1 MQKHRACK
9 KRLAMLNA
17 ASSLGMKILGISALD
32 GRDYVHWH
40 WKNEKTVHKSAV
52 KTVKGQACFRVN
64 RVWISLADCMKKE
77 VNKSKIF

>member
-1 MQKHRACK
+1 MK

-17 ASSLGMKILGISALD
+17 ASSLGMKILGISSLD

-64 RVWISLADCMKKE
+64 RVWISLVDCMKKE
-77 VNKSKIF
+77 VNMPKIF

>member
-1 MQKHRACK
+1 MK
-9 KRLAMLNA
+9 KLLAVLNT
-17 ASSLGMKILGISALD
+17 ASSLGIKIFGIAASN

-64 RVWISLADCMKKE
+64 RVWISLADCMKK
-77 VNKSKIF
+77 VNESKTFLI

>member
-1 MQKHRACK
+1 MK
-9 KRLAMLNA
+9 KLLAVLNT
-17 ASSLGMKILGISALD
+17 ASSLGIKIFGIAASN

-64 RVWISLADCMKKE
+64 RVWISLVDGMKKLTRPRL
-77 VNKSKIF
+77 F